1 MLRDLEVVF
10 RGHFVLQGFEFG
22 GEKLDDPAALR
33 TDHVIVML
41 MFVVVLVVRTS
52 VAEADFARE
61 SSIGQDLE
69 GAVNGRLPDGRV
81 FFFYELIEIF
91 IREVI
96 FRSQEDVEYEV
107 TLGGTLE
114 PLPLDVFKKDFL
126 LFSSWFFCR
135 HHAWGDFSTTL
146 REG

>member
-10 RGHFVLQGFEFG
+10 RGHFVLQRFEFG
-22 GEKLDDPAALR
+22 GEKLDDLAALR

-52 VAEADFARE
+52 VAEAHLARE
-61 SSIGQDLE
+61 SGVGEDFQ
-69 GAVNGRLPDGRV
+69 GAINGCLPDGRV
-81 FFFYELIEIF
+81 FLFYKLIEIF
-91 IREVI
+91 IRQVLFGAE
-96 FRSQEDVEYEV
+96 EHVEYEV

-114 PLPLDVFKKDFL
+114 PLLLNVFKKDFL

-135 HHAWGDFSTTL
+135 HHAWGDFST
-146 REG
+146 R

>member
-10 RGHFVLQGFEFG
+10 CGHFVLQRFEFG
-22 GEKLDDPAALR
+22 GEKLDDLAALR

-41 MFVVVLVVRTS
+41 MFVVVLVVRAA
-52 VAEADFARE
+52 VAEAHFACE
-61 SSIGQDLE
+61 SGFGQNFQSS
-69 GAVNGRLPDGRV
+69 VNGRLPDRRV

-96 FRSQEDVEYEV
+96 FGAEENVEYEV

-114 PLPLDVFKKDFL
+114 PLPLNVFKKDFL

-135 HHAWGDFSTTL
+135 HHS
-146 REG
+146 